1 MQLNHQQT
9 YGSGALK
16 CRIVPLPFETCL
28 IRHSLVD
35 RKETVV
41 FEISARWDK
50 GMDWVAYER
59 YPLKTKN

>member
-1 MQLNHQQT
+1 
-9 YGSGALK
+9 
-16 CRIVPLPFETCL
+16 VPLPFETCL

-41 FEISARWDK
+41 FEISARWDE